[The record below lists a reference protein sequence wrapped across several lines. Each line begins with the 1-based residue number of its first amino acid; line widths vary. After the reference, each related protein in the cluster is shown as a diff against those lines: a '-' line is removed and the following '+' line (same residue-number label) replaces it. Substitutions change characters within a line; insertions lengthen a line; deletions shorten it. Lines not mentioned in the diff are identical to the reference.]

1 MSNFFIDRPIF
12 AWVIAIVIM
21 LAGALSILNLP
32 IAQYPTIAP
41 PAMTISAN
49 YPGADAKTV
58 QDTVTQVIEQNLN
71 GIDGLMY
78 MSSTSDSSGSVQIT
92 VTFESG
98 TDADIAQVQV
108 QNKLQLAM
116 PLLPQEVQQ
125 QGVSVEKSSS
135 SFLMVVGFINTNGSM
150 TQEDIAD
157 YVAANI
163 KDPISRTSGVGDV
176 QLFGSQYAMR
186 IWMDPN
192 KLNNFQLTPIDVI
205 NAIKAQNAQVAA
217 GQLGGTPPV
226 KGQQLN
232 ASIVAQTR
240 LTSTDEFGKI
250 LLKVNKDGSQVRLK
264 DVAEIELGGENY
276 DIIARYNGQPSSGF
290 GIKLATGANAL
301 DTAAAVKAE
310 LNKLESFFPPR
321 MKAVYPYDTT
331 PFVKISINEV
341 IKTLF
346 EAIVLVFLVMHLF
359 LQNFRATLIPTIA
372 VPVVLLGTFAILA
385 IFGYSINTLTM
396 FGMVLA
402 IGLLVDDAIVVV
414 ENVERVMGEEGLPP
428 KEATRKSM
436 GQIQGALVG
445 IAMVLSAVFI
455 PMAFFGGSTGA
466 IYRQFSI
473 TIVSA
478 MVLSVIVAL
487 ILTPALCA
495 TLLKPIPKGSHG
507 EAKKGFFGW
516 FNSMFDKSTHHYT
529 DSVGHILNST
539 GRYLVLY
546 LIIVVAMVYL
556 FVRLPSSFLPD
567 EDQGVFMTM
576 IQLPAGATQ
585 ERTQKVLDEVT
596 NYYLTK
602 EKDNVNSAFAVN
614 GFGFAGR
621 GQNTGLVFV
630 SLKDWSERP
639 GKENKVEAI
648 TQRASATFSHIKDA
662 MVFAFNLPA
671 IIDLGTATGFDFELI
686 DQGGLGH
693 EKLTQARNQLFGE
706 VAKYPDLL
714 VGVRPNGLEDTP
726 QFKIDIDQEKAQ
738 ALGVSIS
745 DINTTL
751 GSAWGGSYVNDF
763 IDRGRVKKVYVMS
776 QSEFRML
783 PADIGKWFVRASNGD
798 MVPFSAFSSTRW
810 EYGSP
815 RLERYNG
822 LPSMEILGQAAP
834 GRSTGEAMDMM
845 EQLESKLPEG
855 IGYDWTG
862 MSYQERLSG
871 NQAPAL
877 YAISLIV
884 VFLCLAALYESWSI
898 PFSVMLVVPLG
909 VMGALLAA
917 TIRGLNN
924 DVYFQVGLLT
934 TIGLSAKNAILIVK
948 FAKDLIEK
956 EGKGLAEATLEA
968 VRMRLRPILM
978 TSLAFILG
986 VMPLVVSSG
995 AGSGAQNA
1003 VGTGVMGGM
1012 LTATVLAIFF
1022 VPVFFVVVR
1031 RRFSRKSEDIEHS
1044 HHVEYH

>member
-1 MSNFFIDRPIF
+1 MPNFFIDRPIF
-12 AWVIAIVIM
+12 AWVIAIIIM
-21 LAGALSILNLP
+21 LAGGLSILKLP

-41 PAMTISAN
+41 PAISITAM
-49 YPGADAKTV
+49 YPGADAETV
-58 QDTVTQVIEQNLN
+58 QNTVTQVIEQNMN
-71 GIDGLMY
+71 GIDHLMY
-78 MSSTSDSSGSVQIT
+78 MSSNGDSTGTATIT
-92 VTFESG
+92 LTFESG
-98 TDADIAQVQV
+98 TDPDIAQVQV
-108 QNKLQLAM
+108 QNKLALAT

-125 QGVSVEKSSS
+125 QGISVEKASS
-135 SFLMVVGFINTNGSM
+135 SFLMVVGVINTNGTM
-150 TQEDIAD
+150 NQDDISD
-157 YVAANI
+157 YVAANM
-163 KDPISRTSGVGDV
+163 KDSISRTSGVGDV

-192 KLNNFQLTPIDVI
+192 KLNNFQLTPVDVI
-205 NAIKAQNAQVAA
+205 SALKAQNAQVAA

-240 LTSTDEFGKI
+240 LTNTEEFGNI
-250 LLKVNKDGSQVRLK
+250 LLKVNQDGSQVRLR
-264 DVAEIELGGENY
+264 DVAKIELGGESY
-276 DIIARYNGQPSSGF
+276 DVVAKFNGQPASGL

-301 DTAAAVKAE
+301 DTANAIRAE
-310 LNKLESFFPPR
+310 LKKMEPFFPSGL
-321 MKAVYPYDTT
+321 KIVYPYDTT
-331 PFVKISINEV
+331 PFVQISIHEV
-341 IKTLF
+341 VKTLV
-346 EAIVLVFLVMHLF
+346 EAIILVFLVMYLF

-385 IFGYSINTLTM
+385 LFGFSINTLTM

-414 ENVERVMGEEGLPP
+414 ENVERVMAEEGLPP

-478 MVLSVIVAL
+478 MALSVLVAL

-495 TLLKPIPKGSHG
+495 TMLKPIQKGSHG
-507 EAKKGFFGW
+507 ATTGFFGW
-516 FNSMFDKSTHHYT
+516 FNRMFDKSTHHYT
-529 DSVGHILNST
+529 DSVGNILRST

-546 LIIVVAMVYL
+546 LIIVVGMAWL

-567 EDQGVFMTM
+567 EDQGVFLSMA
-576 IQLPAGATQ
+576 QLPAGATQ
-585 ERTQKVLDEVT
+585 ERTQKVLDEMT
-596 NYYLTK
+596 DYYLTK
-602 EKDNVNSAFAVN
+602 EKNNVESVFAVN

-621 GQNTGLVFV
+621 GQNTGIAFV
-630 SLKDWSERP
+630 SLKDWSQRP
-639 GKENKVEAI
+639 GEENKVEAI
-648 TQRASATFSHIKDA
+648 TGRAMGYFSQIKDA

-671 IIDLGTATGFDFELI
+671 IVELGTATGFDFQLI
-686 DQGGLGH
+686 DQAGLGH
-693 EKLTQARNQLFGE
+693 EKLTQARNQLFGM
-706 VAKYPDLL
+706 VAQHPDVLT
-714 VGVRPNGLEDTP
+714 GVRPNGLEDTP
-726 QFKIDIDQEKAQ
+726 QFKVDIDQEKAQ

-751 GSAWGGSYVNDF
+751 GAAWGGSYVNDF
-763 IDRGRVKKVYVMS
+763 IDRGRVKKVYIMS
-776 QSEFRML
+776 EAKYRML
-783 PADIGKWFVRASNGD
+783 PEDIGNWYVRGSDGQ
-798 MVPFSAFSSTRW
+798 MVPFSAFSTSRW

-822 LPSMEILGQAAP
+822 LPSMEILGQATP
-834 GRSTGEAMDMM
+834 GKSTGEAMNLM
-845 EQLESKLPEG
+845 EELAGKLPAG

-871 NQAPAL
+871 NQAPAH
-877 YAISLIV
+877 AISLIV

-909 VMGALLAA
+909 VVGALLAA
-917 TIRGLNN
+917 TFRGLTN

-934 TIGLSAKNAILIVK
+934 TIGLSAKNAILIVE
-948 FAKDLIEK
+948 FAKDLMDK
-956 EGKGLAEATLEA
+956 EGKGLIEATLEA

-986 VMPLVVSSG
+986 VMPLVISSG

-1012 LTATVLAIFF
+1012 VTATVLAIFF

-1031 RRFSRKSEDIEHS
+1031 RRFSKKNEDIEHS
-1044 HHVEYH
+1044 HPVEHH